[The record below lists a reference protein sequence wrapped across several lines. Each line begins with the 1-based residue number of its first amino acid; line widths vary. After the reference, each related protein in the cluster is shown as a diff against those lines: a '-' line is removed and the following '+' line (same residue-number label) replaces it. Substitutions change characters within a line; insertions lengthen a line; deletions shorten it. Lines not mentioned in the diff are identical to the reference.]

1 MSQATGTER
10 AAVERRTIDIIPLE
24 ERHGRPRD
32 LFTIWF
38 SSNIMPLTFVTG
50 ALAPA
55 VFGLSFWWS
64 LVAIVLGNVVGAL
77 FMALHSAQGPRLG
90 VPQMIQSRAQFGYFG
105 ALLVVLVAVAMYV
118 GFFASNLILGGQSL
132 NQVAGGI
139 SVDWGIVICAVVS
152 LAITIFGY
160 DVIHAVN
167 RWAVVL
173 FGGAMILS
181 LIFIVGVHGL
191 PSNFLSTG
199 SYSTGGF
206 LSAVSLGVLWQIAYA
221 PYVSDYSRYM
231 PPDNEAGS
239 TFWMSYWGTVLGTVL
254 PMMLGAVVGVA
265 SSNPDQIA
273 ELHTLSGG
281 VGWLVMIVFALGIMD
296 TNSINL
302 YGGVLCTITTGQT
315 FARRW
320 LPGAKV
326 RAALSVAIVAL
337 SLILAIGL
345 QSNFLENYTNFILLL
360 LYVLIPWTA
369 VNLVDFYL
377 IRHGEYD
384 VEAFFDPS
392 GGPYGRIGWVGV
404 TAYLVGIIVEIPF
417 MSTTLYTGPVASAI
431 NGTDLSWLVGLV
443 VTVPLYYLLA
453 MRYIPRPGRPAGNR
467 GRAKVTSGMMS

>member
-1 MSQATGTER
+1 VSPRSSSEPATL
-10 AAVERRTIDIIPLE
+10 ERRTIDIIPLD

-55 VFGLSFWWS
+55 VFHLSFWWS
-64 LVAIVLGNVVGAL
+64 LVAIVLGNAVGGL

-105 ALLVVLVAVAMYV
+105 ALLVVLVAVVMYV
-118 GFFASNLILGGQSL
+118 GFFASNLVLGGQSL
-132 NQVAGGI
+132 HQVASGI
-139 SVDWGIVICAVVS
+139 SINTGIVICAVVS
-152 LAITIFGY
+152 LVITVLGY
-160 DVIHAVN
+160 DMIHAVN
-167 RWAVVL
+167 RWAVIL
-173 FGGAMILS
+173 FGGVMILS

-191 PSNFLSTG
+191 PANFLSIG
-199 SYSTGGF
+199 HFSGGGF
-206 LSAVSLGVLWQIAYA
+206 LSGVSLGVLWQIAYA

-231 PPDNEAGS
+231 PPNNEAGS
-239 TFWMSYWGTVLGTVL
+239 TFWMSYWGTVTGSIL
-254 PMMLGAVVGVA
+254 PMLLGAIVGVA

-302 YGGVLCTITTGQT
+302 YGGVLCSITTGQT

-320 LPGAKV
+320 IPGARV
-326 RAALSVAIVAL
+326 RAVLSVAIVAL
-337 SLILAIGL
+337 SLGLAIGL
-345 QSNFLENYTNFILLL
+345 QSNFLTNYTNFILLL

-369 VNLVDFYL
+369 INLVDYYL
-377 IRHGEYD
+377 IRRGEYD

-392 GGPYGRIGWVGV
+392 GGPYGRIGWIGII
-404 TAYLVGIIVEIPF
+404 AYLIGIAVEVPF
-417 MSTTLYTGPVASAI
+417 MSTTLYTGPAAKAMD
-431 NGTDLSWLVGLV
+431 GTDLSWIVGLA
-443 VTVPLYYLLA
+443 VTIPLYYLLA
-453 MRYIPRPGRPAGNR
+453 VRRAPRRSVSAPEPAPN
-467 GRAKVTSGMMS
+467 

>member
-1 MSQATGTER
+1 VSQTTEP
-10 AAVERRTIDIIPLE
+10 AALERRTIDIIPLA
-24 ERHGRPRD
+24 ERHGKPRD

-64 LVAIVLGNVVGAL
+64 LIAIAAGNVVGAL

-118 GFFASNLILGGQSL
+118 GFFASNLVLGGQSL
-132 NQVAGGI
+132 NQLASGI
-139 SVDWGIVICAVVS
+139 SVNTGIIICAVVS
-152 LAITIFGY
+152 LVITIFGY
-160 DVIHAVN
+160 DMIHAVN

-173 FGGAMILS
+173 FGGVMILS

-191 PSNFLSTG
+191 PGNFLSTG
-199 SYSTGGF
+199 HFTGGGF
-206 LSAVSLGVLWQIAYA
+206 LSAISLGVLWQIAYA

-231 PPDNEAGS
+231 PPSNESGS
-239 TFWMSYWGTVLGTVL
+239 TFWNSYWGTVLGTIL
-254 PMMLGAVVGVA
+254 PMLLGAIVGVA
-265 SSNPDQIA
+265 STNPDQIA
-273 ELHTLSGG
+273 ALHTLSGG
-281 VGWLVMIVFALGIMD
+281 VGWLVMLIFALGIMD

-302 YGGVLCTITTGQT
+302 YGGVLCSITTGQT

-320 LPGAKV
+320 LPGARV
-326 RAALSVAIVAL
+326 RAVLSVAIVAL

-345 QSNFLENYTNFILLL
+345 QSNFLANYTNFILLL

-369 VNLVDFYL
+369 INLVDYYL
-377 IRHGEYD
+377 IRRGEYD

-392 GGPYGRIGWVGV
+392 GGPYGRVGWIGIA
-404 TAYLVGIIVEIPF
+404 AYFIGIAVEVPF
-417 MSTTLYTGPVASAI
+417 MSTELYTGPAASAM

-443 VTVPLYYLLA
+443 ITVPLYYLLA
-453 MRYIPRPGRPAGNR
+453 VRQAARRPTSER
-467 GRAKVTSGMMS
+467 GLQQAA

>member
-1 MSQATGTER
+1 MSQTTEPG
-10 AAVERRTIDIIPLE
+10 ALERRTIDIIPLA
-24 ERHGRPRD
+24 ERHGKPRD

-55 VFGLSFWWS
+55 VYGLSFWWS

-105 ALLVVLVAVAMYV
+105 ALLVVLVAVVMYV
-118 GFFASNLILGGQSL
+118 GFFASNLVLGGQSINSL
-132 NQVAGGI
+132 ASGI
-139 SVDWGIVICAVVS
+139 SVNTGIVICAVVS
-152 LAITIFGY
+152 LVITIFGY
-160 DVIHAVN
+160 DMIHAVN
-167 RWAVVL
+167 RWAIIL
-173 FGGAMILS
+173 FGGVMILS
-181 LIFIVGVHGL
+181 LIFIAGVHGL
-191 PSNFLSTG
+191 PANFLSTG
-199 SYSTGGF
+199 HFSGGGF

-231 PPDNEAGS
+231 PPSSESGS
-239 TFWMSYWGTVLGTVL
+239 TFWMSYWGTVLGSVL
-254 PMMLGAVVGVA
+254 PMALGAVVGVA
-265 SSNPDQIA
+265 SSNPNQIG

-302 YGGVLCTITTGQT
+302 YGGVLCSITTGQT
-315 FARRW
+315 FARKW
-320 LPGAKV
+320 IPAA
-326 RAALSVAIVAL
+326 RARAVLSVAIVAL

-345 QSNFLENYTNFILLL
+345 QANFLTNYTDFILLL

-369 VNLVDFYL
+369 INLVDYYL

-392 GGPYGRIGWVGV
+392 GGQYGRFGWIGIA
-404 TAYLVGIIVEIPF
+404 AYLIGIAVEIPF
-417 MSTTLYTGPVASAI
+417 MSTSLWTGPAASAM
-431 NGTDLSWLVGLV
+431 NGTDLSWIVGLV
-443 VTVPLYYLLA
+443 ITVPLYYLLA
-453 MRYIPRPGRPAGNR
+453 TRLATRRPA
-467 GRAKVTSGMMS
+467 TSPAPARP